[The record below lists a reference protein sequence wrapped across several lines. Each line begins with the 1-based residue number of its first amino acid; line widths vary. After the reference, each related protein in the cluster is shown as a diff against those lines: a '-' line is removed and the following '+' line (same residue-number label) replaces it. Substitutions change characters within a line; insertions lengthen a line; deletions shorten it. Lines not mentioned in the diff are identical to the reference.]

1 MTMDWKAIEKAQW
14 KLRQHPLTARQS
26 IGCLDDLKV
35 FMENHV
41 YAVWDFMCLTK
52 QLQQHLAPSGSP
64 WVPKYSASS
73 RRWVNEIILGEESDI
88 TVDGVNHLSHFESY
102 IVAMEEIGMDTTWI
116 KQWPNL
122 VAEVGWGEAL
132 NHPSVPEP
140 AKFFMSE
147 TKSFVDSD
155 KPWVICAALALGRED
170 LLPEQFQSVL
180 NQLEVLEIP
189 SYTFR
194 WYLARHVEIDGNE
207 HGPAARKLLQ
217 ELCAGDPQRE
227 AEATEAALRAIK
239 ARMKY
244 WDMIIQR
251 NYIT

>member
-1 MTMDWKAIEKAQW
+1 MDWKLIEKAQW
-14 KLRQHPLTARQS
+14 KLRQHPLTSRQS
-26 IGCLDDLKV
+26 IGCLSDLKV

-52 QLQQHLAPSGSP
+52 QLQHHLAPSGSP
-64 WVPKYSASS
+64 WVPKYSAES

-88 TVDGVNHLSHFESY
+88 TIDGVSHLSHFESY
-102 IVAMEEIGMDTTWI
+102 VVAMDEIGIDTTWI
-116 KQWPNL
+116 KKWPDL
-122 VAEVGWGEAL
+122 VGDIGWANAIE
-132 NHPSVPEP
+132 HPNVPEP
-140 AKFFMSE
+140 AKHFMSE

-180 NQLEVLEIP
+180 NQLQVMEIP
-189 SYTFR
+189 SHTFN

-207 HGPAARKLLQ
+207 HGPAARRLLM
-217 ELCAGDPQRE
+217 ELCAGDPERE

-251 NYIT
+251 NYLT